1 MERTIYQFDH
11 LSRIAEEMTN
21 APMSLQPAHRAG
33 HAVRVGVILNRR
45 SHQNAAERRECEDR
59 SNVSVACPE
68 TRLDIAHELAR
79 FAENGIDLLVISGG
93 DGTVR
98 DVLTMGQPVFG
109 SRWPKIAV
117 LPKGKTNAL
126 NVDLGSPS
134 DWTLAQAI
142 DAYHGGRI
150 VKRSPLAIR
159 RIGSDDP
166 AMLGFIFGAGAFSL
180 GVEAGQ
186 DAHRIGFFNS
196 LAVGMTSAWGIMQ
209 ALFGSDANRW
219 RRGTRM
225 NLAYLPSGEAMPHS
239 RHGDPRRRH
248 VMLASTLE
256 TMPLDIKLFGK
267 GQDGIRLVVLDHP
280 RRRIMFSVPA
290 ILAGWH
296 PRWLPGAGLHHLSA
310 KGFAID
316 LDAPFILD
324 GEHFAPGSYTIEQGP
339 ELTFVAG

>member
-11 LSRIAEEMTN
+11 LARIAEGVTR
-21 APMSLQPAHRAG
+21 APSSVQPVQQG
-33 HAVRVGVILNRR
+33 GQAVRVGVILNRR
-45 SHQNAAERRECEDR
+45 SHQNNAERRECEDR
-59 SNVSVACPE
+59 SNVSVVCPE
-68 TRLDIAHELAR
+68 TRLDIARELAR
-79 FAENGIDLLVISGG
+79 FADRGIDLLIISGG

-142 DAYHGGRI
+142 DAYSTGRT
-150 VKRSPLAIR
+150 VERRPLAIR
-159 RIGSDDP
+159 RAGTNDP

-196 LAVGMTSAWGIMQ
+196 LAVGITSAWGIMQ

-225 NLAYLPSGEAMPHS
+225 DLAYLPSGETMPHS
-239 RHGDPRRRH
+239 RHGDPSRRH
-248 VMLASTLE
+248 VILASTLD

-280 RRRIMFSVPA
+280 RRRIMFSIPA
-290 ILAGWH
+290 ILAGWR

-310 KGFAID
+310 KGFVID

-324 GEHFAPGSYTIEQGP
+324 GEHFAPGRYSIDQGP
-339 ELTFVAG
+339 ELTFVTG